1 MLMFVQAAPDLDDH
15 QRKLESDLVQLSEYP
30 NTVENGYNAVQS
42 GPFNVQWST
51 IFTYTNYLVSWGGAC
66 AAIYSTISKFQSDK
80 ADRIAKESCK
90 ANKFNAL
97 GYGFWIIPDARKCD
111 PGTASEVLETAVSDA
126 LHPLRGVSNAV
137 GCVRINDWYDYSAYV
152 VVLPSPDNN
161 SFCEGKGI
169 THRSAT
175 SDSSRDIQ
183 YETKRNGR

>member
-1 MLMFVQAAPDLDDH
+1 MSSMLMFVQAAPDLDDH

-30 NTVENGYNAVQS
+30 NTVENGYNAVH
-42 GPFNVQWST
+42 
-51 IFTYTNYLVSWGGAC
+51 WGGAC
-66 AAIYSTISKFQSDK
+66 AAIYSTISKLQSDK

-97 GYGFWIIPDARKCD
+97 GYGFWIIPDVRKCD

-152 VVLPSPDNN
+152 VVLPSQDNN

-169 THRSAT
+169 THRSMT